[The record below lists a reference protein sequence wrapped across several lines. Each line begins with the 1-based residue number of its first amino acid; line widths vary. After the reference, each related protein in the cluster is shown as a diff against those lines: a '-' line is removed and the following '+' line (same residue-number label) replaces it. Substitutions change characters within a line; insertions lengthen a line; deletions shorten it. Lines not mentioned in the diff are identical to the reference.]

1 MRTAGK
7 GTILWLPGWSMAPAV
22 FDRLRSE
29 LPDYHHALIDYSNA
43 KAPDDMLALTEAEA
57 AKWLA
62 RSTENSPLFIGGW
75 SLGGL
80 LALRLAVKGLPAGLI
95 LFGATARFIRSKD
108 EAELGQPDAYVR
120 QMMRA
125 LTTDAAAVET
135 KFRQRL
141 WTDDEQRAG
150 KCDKLPPIGS
160 WTVPALL
167 AGLHILRNEEVE
179 SVLSEIVCPVLLVHG
194 VEDEICP
201 YLAAKELANGL
212 PQAQLFSI
220 PGCGHVPFL
229 GREKEIAEE
238 VRRWRNEQQY
248 GG

>member
-1 MRTAGK
+1 MRTARR

-22 FDRLRSE
+22 FDQLRSE
-29 LPDYHHALIDYSNA
+29 LPDYHHALLDYSNA
-43 KAPDDMLALTEAEA
+43 KAPDDMLALTEAAA
-57 AKWLA
+57 AKWRA
-62 RSTENSPLFIGGW
+62 NSTENSPLIIGGW

-80 LALRLAVKGLPAGLI
+80 LALRLAAKGLTDGLI
-95 LFGATARFIRSKD
+95 LFAATARFIRPKD

-125 LTTDAAAVET
+125 LTTDAAVVET

-141 WTDDEQRAG
+141 WTNDEQRAG
-150 KCDKLPPIGS
+150 KCDKLPPIGG
-160 WTVPALL
+160 WAVPALL
-167 AGLHILRNEEVE
+167 AGLHILRNEEVK
-179 SVLSEIVCPVLLVHG
+179 SVLSKIACPVLLIHG

-201 YLAAKELANGL
+201 YQAAKELADGL
-212 PQAQLFSI
+212 PQAQLLSI

-238 VRRWRNEQQY
+238 VRRWWNEQQH